1 MNKIIIFSRYIGFNV
16 GGAEKSVLSYA
27 LKTTGNVIGLI
38 SLHNKKKIPISNSK
52 LFYHKIIRTKFNFNR
67 FFLVEYFLNKNKIK
81 KYLNSL
87 NIDYIIAY
95 GINYP
100 VLSSLTKDIKY
111 EIQIR
116 SEFDLAVFS
125 NYYSGYK
132 YFFKFVYSILEYP
145 FYYFYRTELSA
156 ALIGA
161 EQIVTPSH
169 YLKGLLFNKFKV
181 DAKVIVPEIEIN
193 VDDFLSTREYIVFV
207 GDERIKGTHI
217 IKYLAKSLP
226 KQKFKIFTRKIN
238 KTYISKNITYMPWQ
252 DSVYNIF
259 NTAKL
264 ILIPSQCGE
273 GYSRISKESTLL
285 GIPALGSNHG
295 GIPEALDFHE
305 GKLVNDYK
313 SKKAWLVAL
322 NKKLSVLK

>member
-38 SLHNKKKIPISNSK
+38 SLYNKKKKPISNSK
-52 LFYHKIIRTKFNFNR
+52 LFYHKIIRTKFNFNS
-67 FFLVEYFLNKNKIK
+67 FFLVEYFLNKNKII

-87 NIDYIIAY
+87 DIDYIIAY

-100 VLSSLTKDIKY
+100 VVSSLNNEIKY

-116 SEFDLAVFS
+116 SEFEVAVFN

-132 YFFKFVYSILEYP
+132 YIFKSVYSILEYP
-145 FYYFYRTELSA
+145 FYYLYRKELRNT
-156 ALIGA
+156 LINA

-169 YLKGLLFNKFKV
+169 YLKGLLYNKFKV
-181 DAKVIVPEIEIN
+181 DAKVIIPEIEIN
-193 VDDFLSTREYIVFV
+193 IDNFSSTREYIVFV
-207 GDERIKGTHI
+207 GDARIKGTHI

-238 KTYISKNITYMPWQ
+238 KTYISMNITYMPWQ
-252 DSVYNIF
+252 NSVYNIF

-273 GYSRISKESTLL
+273 GYSRISKETTLL
-285 GIPALGSNHG
+285 GIPVLGSNHG
-295 GIPEALDFHE
+295 GIPEALDFDE
-305 GKLVNDYK
+305 DMLVNDYK
-313 SKKAWLVAL
+313 NKKAWLVAL